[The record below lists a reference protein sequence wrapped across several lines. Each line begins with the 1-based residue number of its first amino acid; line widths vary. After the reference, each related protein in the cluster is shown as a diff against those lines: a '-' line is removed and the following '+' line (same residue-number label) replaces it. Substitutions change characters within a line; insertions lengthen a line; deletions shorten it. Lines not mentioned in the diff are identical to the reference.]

1 MIVALIIL
9 AALVAVGLPLYLLNR
24 YQERR
29 AAPSGDASAPAS
41 ATVVDGAQPG
51 SQSQKSQEAQ
61 NRRQAQQESSTTVA
75 EAGAEAE
82 IDPEVCCGMHIT
94 CEKDSLLADV
104 SEQIDYFDDEE
115 LDRFAGRSADNY
127 EPDEIE
133 EFRDVLLT
141 LIPTDIAPWARS
153 IQLRGIQLPTEVRD
167 ELLMIVAEARK
178 NV

>member
-1 MIVALIIL
+1 MIVALIIFG
-9 AALVAVGLPLYLLNR
+9 ALVVVGLPLYLLNR

-29 AAPSGDASAPAS
+29 AARSGADASASAS
-41 ATVVDGAQPG
+41 ATVVAEGRQRGA
-51 SQSQKSQEAQ
+51 
-61 NRRQAQQESSTTVA
+61 STAT
-75 EAGAEAE
+75 ETEAEAE
-82 IDPEVCCGMHIT
+82 VSNAEVLEVEAEADAAEIDSEVCCGMHIT

-115 LDRFAGRSADNY
+115 LDRFAGRAADDY
-127 EPDEIE
+127 KPEEIE

-141 LIPTDIAPWARS
+141 LIPEDIAPWARS
-153 IQLRGIQLPTEVRD
+153 IQLRGIQLPTEVRE